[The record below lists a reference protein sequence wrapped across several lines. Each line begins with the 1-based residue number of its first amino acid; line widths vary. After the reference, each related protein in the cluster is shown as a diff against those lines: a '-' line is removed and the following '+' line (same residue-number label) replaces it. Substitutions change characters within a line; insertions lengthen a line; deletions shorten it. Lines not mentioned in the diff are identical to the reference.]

1 MKRKIHLLAAVVA
14 TLCIAVFFISTIIVE
29 LFGSL
34 DMIAVIKFLIVTPG
48 LFILIPAM
56 VIVAG
61 SGFSLGKSR
70 KGRLVNVKKK
80 RMPFIALNGLFIL
93 TPCAIFLSIWATS
106 GIFDTTFYI
115 VQGIELVAGAVNLVL
130 MGLNM
135 RDGLKMTGVG
145 IPRFVKQPY

>member
-14 TLCIAVFFISTIIVE
+14 TLCIAAFFISTIIVE

-34 DMIAVIKFLIVTPG
+34 DMIAAIKSLIVTPG

-93 TPCAIFLSIWATS
+93 TPCAIFLSIWAAS
-106 GIFDTTFYI
+106 GIFDTRFYI

-135 RDGLKMTGVG
+135 RDGLRMTGSG
-145 IPRFVKQPY
+145 IPRFVKTV